1 MLVAQTSVYLV
12 GRFTITHGF
21 ADCFDVD
28 TPAREGARSAGR
40 RFYRFRKRCTVG
52 MHQSALGRRS
62 TLLRRLV
69 GSPAGLDLG
78 RVEPPPRRFA
88 LRGRS
93 VAHPGRGR
101 RGRLR
106 LARTPRRGCW
116 DQIYRRRVG
125 GAAPAG
131 ESVPGGGFS
140 GGDIDLREIALPVPR
155 LVMPTGGSW

>member
-1 MLVAQTSVYLV
+1 MFVAQTSVYLV

-21 ADCFDVD
+21 AETVLMS
-28 TPAREGARSAGR
+28 TLRLGRGPGRPAADSTDSGGGVQSVCTNQRSAGDLHCFADWLAHR
-40 RFYRFRKRCTVG
+40 L
-52 MHQSALGRRS
+52 ALTWAGSSRRRS
-62 TLLRRLV
+62 
-69 GSPAGLDLG
+69 
-78 RVEPPPRRFA
+78 A

-93 VAHPGRGR
+93 VARPGRGR

-106 LARTPRRGCW
+106 LARTPRRGCR

-131 ESVPGGGFS
+131 EFVPGGGFS